1 MDDFGALEPISDEK
15 DADHEASLITLISH
29 HRKRA
34 FTEANIGSDPEGA
47 ISNPWWSATEAQIT
61 KEQPLRRQIEENLF
75 EDSQVSD
82 KD

>member
-1 MDDFGALEPISDEK
+1 MDDFRAFESISDEK
-15 DADHEASLITLISH
+15 DADHDASLITLISH

-47 ISNPWWSATEAQIT
+47 FSNPWRSATEAYIT

-75 EDSQVSD
+75 EDYQLSD

>member
-1 MDDFGALEPISDEK
+1 MDNFGSLEPISDEK

-47 ISNPWWSATEAQIT
+47 ISNPWLSTAEAKIT
-61 KEQPLRRQIEENLF
+61 KEQPLRRQIEENLL
-75 EDSQVSD
+75 EDSQLSD